1 MSIAH
6 RIYAGAVVSLALV
19 ATFAVTGATHTA
31 AVASEQSAQV
41 GTTNSANTLKV
52 SPVRSDITIEPG
64 SSRVVETIL
73 SNLTNEPIVVEA
85 LENDFV
91 AADEHGNPSLLLD
104 ADQYAPSHSL
114 KRFIEPIGQ
123 VTVPANESVIVEVK
137 IVIPADASAGGYFG
151 AVRFAPSVQGSGGQV
166 NMSASVA
173 SLILLTVPG
182 DLEERLGL
190 TDFEVRQNNV
200 ASAYFGN
207 GDNLQLFTRFNNTGN
222 VQAAP
227 FGKVSVLKGD
237 TVVYEADFNEE
248 DPRGV
253 VLPDSARRW
262 EVPLSDIDGFGKY
275 TVSAT
280 FTYGTTNQTIE
291 ATKTFWVIPLTVV
304 AIAAAILL
312 LVVTIVT
319 IAVRKYLGS
328 EGRQRA
334 KASST
339 RRGR

>member
-1 MSIAH
+1 M
-6 RIYAGAVVSLALV
+6 
-19 ATFAVTGATHTA
+19 
-31 AVASEQSAQV
+31 
-41 GTTNSANTLKV
+41 
-52 SPVRSDITIEPG
+52 
-64 SSRVVETIL
+64 ETIL
-73 SNLTNEPIVVEA
+73 SNLTDEPIVVEA

-91 AADEHGNPSLLLD
+91 AADERGNPSLLLD

-123 VTVPANESVIVEVK
+123 ITVPAKESVVVEVK
-137 IVIPADASAGGYFG
+137 ITLPADAKAGGYFG
-151 AVRFAPSVQGSGGQV
+151 AVRFAPSEQGSGGQV

-182 DLEERLGL
+182 DLVERLSV
-190 TDFEVRQNNV
+190 TDFEVRQNNT

-207 GDNLQLFTRFNNTGN
+207 GDKLQLFTRFSNSGN

-227 FGKVSVLKGD
+227 FGKVSVVKGD
-237 TVVYEADFNEE
+237 KVVYETDFNEE
-248 DPRGV
+248 EPRGV

-262 EVPLSDIDGFGKY
+262 EVPLNDIDGFGKY

-291 ATKTFWVIPLTVV
+291 ATKTFWIIPVTV
-304 AIAAAILL
+304 IAAVGAALL
-312 LVVTIVT
+312 LFLAVIVF
-319 IAVRKYLGS
+319 AVRKYLKS
-328 EGRQRA
+328 EKHQRS
-334 KASST
+334 KASAA